1 MLQWAY
7 AVFSFALNL
16 AIWDNSSSNTNK
28 ALVSRESFGSKTFP
42 YHFAMPQT
50 MLWKLYSSTNLS
62 CRLAGNLCIIFWGTA
77 EAILAEFKVIR
88 ETLWQFTPITPP
100 TPPPPP
106 PPQKK
111 TKQNTRKHC
120 CDSQAR
126 NKLSI
131 YYLWQRESIRG
142 MNMKEPYCLV
152 LKLRGN
158 SVCIV
163 GDIE

>member
-62 CRLAGNLCIIFWGTA
+62 CRLVGNLCIIFWGTA

-88 ETLWQFTPITPP
+88 ETLWQFTPITPLLS
-100 TPPPPP
+100 PPPSPP
-106 PPQKK
+106 PKK
-111 TKQNTRKHC
+111 KQNKTPENIAVTPKLGISCRYII
-120 CDSQAR
+120 CD
-126 NKLSI
+126 
-131 YYLWQRESIRG
+131 
-142 MNMKEPYCLV
+142 KERVSEGWIWSSLTASFW
-152 LKLRGN
+152 N
-158 SVCIV
+158 
-163 GDIE
+163 

>member
-16 AIWDNSSSNTNK
+16 AIWDNLSSNTNK
-28 ALVSRESFGSKTFP
+28 ALVSWESFGSKTFP
-42 YHFAMPQT
+42 YHFGMPQT

-62 CRLAGNLCIIFWGTA
+62 CRLVGNLCIIFWGTA

-88 ETLWQFTPITPP
+88 ETLWQFTLITPL
-100 TPPPPP
+100 PPPP
-106 PPQKK
+106 KK
-111 TKQNTRKHC
+111 KNTRKHC
-120 CDSQAR
+120 CDFEAW
-126 NKLSI
+126 NTLSI

-142 MNMKEPYCLV
+142 MNVKQSYCLV